1 MDEKKDETTEDE
13 KVALLCI
20 RSLVNISKD
29 LKRIEQPVLSR
40 LANFI
45 AAGLLDIYR
54 PVVPEAQF
62 HGGQTPHKSNIKD
75 EIKAAIAQ
83 IRGEGK
89 DVHEIRGEGKDVH
102 EIRGEGKDVHDA

>member
-1 MDEKKDETTEDE
+1 MDEKKDEKKEETTEENE
-13 KVALLCI
+13 KSALLCI

-29 LKRIEQPVLSR
+29 LKRIEQPVFSR

-54 PVVPEAQF
+54 PVVPDAQF

-75 EIKAAIAQ
+75 EIKAAIEQ
-83 IRGEGK
+83 
-89 DVHEIRGEGKDVH
+89 
-102 EIRGEGKDVHDA
+102 IRGEGKDVHDA